1 LASPPQNDAVNQAEL
16 ATIFGEEAK
25 KRKDYLIPRS
35 TLRVE

>member
-1 LASPPQNDAVNQAEL
+1 L